1 MTSFGYPE
9 NRENPKI
16 ALRDTLQGYFYSLY
30 LQHYLIFT
38 KHSKIKMKR
47 KHLLILYVLFSTIS
61 PFLAQNTPPAIEWQK
76 CFGGTSE
83 DFFSSAVETTDGGFI
98 SVGAAYS
105 NDGDLTG
112 ISQYNFLDIWVVKT
126 SKSKNI
132 EWQKK
137 LGGTSSERPNSVIQT
152 ADGGFLILGQTQ
164 STDGDV
170 VGLHGYLPDIW
181 LVKLSPSGAIQW
193 QKCLGGSGSE
203 QPGAIKKTRDGG
215 YIVVGTTSS
224 SNDGDVTGS
233 HLYDDG
239 WLVKLSALGAI
250 QWEKSFG
257 GTSIDQLQDVHQTAD
272 DGYIVAGYAT
282 SFNGIFSTNH
292 SIRNSSDAWVIKLS
306 STGVQEWQK
315 LLGGYDNDK
324 ATTII
329 QSIDGGYL
337 MAGIAHSLEGDVSG
351 NHGNGDMWVVKM
363 ASNGTIQWQKAMGGG
378 SRESATK
385 VIEAADGGFLV
396 VGDAESSDGDVQS
409 VRGSEIWLIKFSAQG
424 FVLWKKLLGGS
435 SSETAPSIAPT
446 SDGGYVISGKT
457 NSNNG
462 DVSGNHTLN
471 GFPSDEGWL
480 VKLAPQPKFVRG
492 RVEKTNT
499 FCQSFFPSQYAAFS
513 TVKIEKNAATIYYV
527 TTDSLGF
534 FKTSVDTG
542 RFQVSVVPFNNLWT
556 ACPPITI
563 AFSEILSDTA
573 VVNPSLYINSNC
585 PLMESQLTTPF
596 LRRCFESVYT
606 INYAN
611 RGTAIQND
619 ATAELTLD
627 SMLNFVSA
635 TRPVRS
641 RGGNKIIFSLGNV
654 GINQSGQFDVKVL
667 VSCNS
672 QIGQTHCSSVLI
684 PKTMSCDTVQDSIP
698 TIVNQCVTG
707 CDSISFLVTRPNSAL
722 NKTFKYQLIADATLL
737 DTGRFSMTNAFNL
750 KHKRDGRTYRFEVR
764 NAVTNQLLAAR
775 SAETDPSVS
784 SGFVNQFSQSIKQ
797 TNIAENCTMNRGSF
811 DPNDKSAVPTGI
823 GTRRFIEQGKDI
835 EYLVQFQNTG
845 TDTAFTVVV
854 KDTLAPHFNL
864 STFKLNA
871 SSHVSTWQL
880 NPKGV
885 LIVTFN
891 NINLVDSFTNEK
903 NSHGFFKYAIKLND
917 SIVTNTIVANKAAI
931 YFDFND
937 PIITNLTTHTIGK
950 EALKNCLLKPK
961 LTVNYSGCPS
971 RNIAFNA
978 VSKDAGLNPTFAWY
992 RNAETGPLS
1001 INANFTLN
1009 NAVNGTKIY
1018 CKLIA
1023 SDDICTDKPNVT
1035 SDTIVINCI
1044 GVGTND
1050 LNLIVQN
1057 FDVFPN
1063 PNKGVFT
1070 VKLNTIK
1077 PEKIE
1082 LNILNY
1088 LGQTIKSESINT
1100 TNYQKEFNLTDV
1112 PKGIYLIK
1120 LTINGQSLV
1129 KRMSVF

>member
-1 MTSFGYPE
+1 MIKT
-9 NRENPKI
+9 KLL
-16 ALRDTLQGYFYSLY
+16 AFYL
-30 LQHYLIFT
+30 
-38 KHSKIKMKR
+38 
-47 KHLLILYVLFSTIS
+47 VLGFFST
-61 PFLAQNTPPAIEWQK
+61 LWGQNTAPVLEWQRCFGSSGIEAECSMVATPDGGYIYLAKPSFLRNGDLTNLPTTGNVWVVKLSATREIEWQK
-76 CFGGTSE
+76 ILLISGNLLNASINKAADGGYIIAGTSYKDLTGPNVQIGNDDVYLIKLSPTGAIQWE
-83 DFFSSAVETTDGGFI
+83 KTIGGSGADGVLSVIPTTDGGFVFAGYT
-98 SVGAAYS
+98 SS
-105 NDGDLTG
+105 NDGDVTG
-112 ISQYNFLDIWVVKT
+112 RHTSWDSWVVKI
-126 SKSKNI
+126 SALGAI
-132 EWQKK
+132 QWQKSW
-137 LGGTSSERPNSVIQT
+137 GGSAGEFFRAIIQT
-152 ADGGFLILGQTQ
+152 SDGGFAATGRAE
-164 STDGDV
+164 SNDGDIVGNHNSHDAWV
-170 VGLHGYLPDIW
+170 VKMSATGVL
-181 LVKLSPSGAIQW
+181 QW
-193 QKCLGGSGSE
+193 QKCLGGSAYE
-203 QPGAIKKTRDGG
+203 QGYGIIQTQDEGFAIVSSTNSRDGDVDGLHGYMDDAWVVKLSATGVLQWQKCLGGTKSDGASAIVQTRDGE
-215 YIVVGTTSS
+215 YIIAGGTSS
-224 SNDGDVTGS
+224 EDGDVTDYYSNG
-233 HLYDDG
+233 DG
-239 WLVKLSALGAI
+239 WVVRLSAQGTLLWQKCLGGSA
-250 QWEKSFG
+250 S
-257 GTSIDQLQDVHQTAD
+257 DQLNNVFLTP
-272 DGYIVAGYAT
+272 
-282 SFNGIFSTNH
+282 
-292 SIRNSSDAWVIKLS
+292 
-306 STGVQEWQK
+306 
-315 LLGGYDNDK
+315 
-324 ATTII
+324 
-329 QSIDGGYL
+329 DGGYL
-337 MAGIAHSLEGDVSG
+337 LAG
-351 NHGNGDMWVVKM
+351 
-363 ASNGTIQWQKAMGGG
+363 
-378 SRESATK
+378 
-385 VIEAADGGFLV
+385 
-396 VGDAESSDGDVQS
+396 S
-409 VRGSEIWLIKFSAQG
+409 V
-424 FVLWKKLLGGS
+424 
-435 SSETAPSIAPT
+435 
-446 SDGGYVISGKT
+446 Y
-457 NSNNG
+457 SNNG
-462 DVSGNHTLN
+462 DVSGNH
-471 GFPSDEGWL
+471 GISDIWL
-480 VKLAPQPKFVRG
+480 VKLSSDAKVITGQVQR
-492 RVEKTNT
+492 TNA
-499 FCQSFFPSQYAAFS
+499 FCQSVSPPQYIANS
-513 TVKIEKNAATIYYV
+513 KVKIEKNNAIYYV
-527 TTDSLGF
+527 STDSL
-534 FKTSVDTG
+534 SRYRVIVDTG
-542 RFQVSVVPFNNLWT
+542 SYTISAVPPNNLWAVCST
-556 ACPPITI
+556 ETTI
-563 AFSEILSDTA
+563 ISNPRVKEIVIVNPNLTA
-573 VVNPSLYINSNC
+573 VLIC
-585 PLMESQLTTPF
+585 PLMETQLTTPF

-611 RGTAIQND
+611 RGTAIQTD

-641 RGGNKIIFSLGNV
+641 RVGNKIVFSVGNV

-864 STFKLNA
+864 ATFKLNA
-871 SSHVSTWQL
+871 SSHISTWQL

-903 NSHGFFKYAIKLND
+903 KSHGFFKYAIKLND
-917 SIVTNTIVANKAAI
+917 SIVTNTIIANKAAI

-1077 PEKIE
+1077 TEKIE

-1088 LGQTIKSESINT
+1088 LGQTIKSEFINSN
-1100 TNYQKEFNLTDV
+1100 NYSKEFDLTDV